1 MNTDQELANS
11 AQENA
16 SEVMETTLA
25 VMGLRTE
32 CMQIKSAEE
41 LNRLAKLSNNVYNGA
56 NYRNVTLTF

>member
-16 SEVMETTLA
+16 SEVIEITLA
-25 VMGLRTE
+25 VMGLHTE

-41 LNRLAKLSNNVYNGA
+41 LDRLAKLSNNVYNGE
-56 NYRNVTLTF
+56 NYHNVTLTF